1 MFTFKHVTVVVTRN
15 KEDLSTVNSGNKCQ
29 VWPRMNV
36 TQFLGNPQQ
45 LRPTLWSL
53 SRSRGTWAIENN
65 KFVNFKYCQE
75 CKANSINRTIR
86 LTRSVKLEDG
96 NRVANEKFCIK
107 KNAVLYLK
115 HCHCKVMMFMW
126 IFILVKINSDHRF
139 RKKFYQ
145 QDYFSTARIH

>member
-1 MFTFKHVTVVVTRN
+1 M
-15 KEDLSTVNSGNKCQ
+15 NSGNKCQ

-45 LRPTLWSL
+45 LSPTLWSQ
-53 SRSRGTWAIENN
+53 SRSRGTWAIENT

-96 NRVANEKFCIK
+96 NRVANEKFCIQ
-107 KNAVLYLK
+107 KN
-115 HCHCKVMMFMW
+115 
-126 IFILVKINSDHRF
+126 
-139 RKKFYQ
+139 
-145 QDYFSTARIH
+145 